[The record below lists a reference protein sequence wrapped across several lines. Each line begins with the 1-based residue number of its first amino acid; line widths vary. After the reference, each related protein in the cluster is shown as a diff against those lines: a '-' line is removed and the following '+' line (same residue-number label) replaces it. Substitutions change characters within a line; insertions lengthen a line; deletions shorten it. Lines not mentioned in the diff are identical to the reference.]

1 DEDGVPDLVCGYSG
15 SDRGVIA
22 LHQGNAD
29 SIYPHTPEALKR
41 KAEGRF
47 TEAPFLSPALL
58 FPTSIA
64 PEFIGAGD
72 FDGDSH
78 WDVVTAARGDNK
90 LFLMSGDGHGNLG
103 EPTAIPLPGRITVM
117 ITGEINRRD
126 GLDDLIVGITTRRGA
141 EVLVFEGPRGALQSK
156 PEVIA

>member
-1 DEDGVPDLVCGYSG
+1 
-15 SDRGVIA
+15 
-22 LHQGNAD
+22 
-29 SIYPHTPEALKR
+29 
-41 KAEGRF
+41 
-47 TEAPFLSPALL
+47 
-58 FPTSIA
+58 
-64 PEFIGAGD
+64 
-72 FDGDSH
+72 
-78 WDVVTAARGDNK
+78 VTAARGDNK

-156 PEVIA
+156 PEVIAMPSTVTSLALGQLDDSVEIDLAVAAGHDLVVVQGRDRKLPLDEIRRAEVPEARLNSRSFPFTIASLAAGDFTGNHSTDI